1 MQRRKALMT
10 LAAIM
15 TAASLTA
22 CGSGVKEGIKDGMN
36 TATSQAEEVKDA
48 AESVQD
54 SVVQEESVQES
65 VVQEPDS
72 VVEAVEESVE
82 EEVKETGPN
91 DLPDDNPLKGI
102 ADPEEMRVVYDE
114 INDLMNDMY
123 LNSDMATETDGEKVR
138 AAEDALIN
146 QVAEAH
152 SLTYDDVSNIYTYGG
167 IGSLYN
173 YDKDSIKITHG
184 DFVEATINGTTLV
197 VKAKIEPSFS
207 NKATI
212 DQNYYNVCD
221 IIRDQN
227 AGVFHEIQ
235 YWAVADMTSGE
246 ESKVISFTVPKDM
259 IDLIASQ
266 DFADNTLGD
275 YVEDLWIHPSLQ

>member
-36 TATSQAEEVKDA
+36 AATSQAEEVKDA
-48 AESVQD
+48 T
-54 SVVQEESVQES
+54 ESVQES

-72 VVEAVEESVE
+72 VEESVE
-82 EEVKETGPN
+82 EEVKQTGPN

-114 INDLMNDMY
+114 INNLMNDMY
-123 LNSDMATETDGEKVR
+123 MNSDMATETDGEKVR

-152 SLTYDDVSNIYTYGG
+152 GLTYDDVSNIYTYGG

-207 NKATI
+207 NKATV

>member
-36 TATSQAEEVKDA
+36 AATSQAEEGKDA
-48 AESVQD
+48 TESVQD

-65 VVQEPDS
+65 VVQEAD
-72 VVEAVEESVE
+72 SVE

-114 INDLMNDMY
+114 INNLMNDMY

-152 SLTYDDVSNIYTYGG
+152 GLTYDDVSNIYTYGG

-207 NKATI
+207 NKATV

>member
-36 TATSQAEEVKDA
+36 AATSQEEEVKDA

-65 VVQEPDS
+65 VVQEADS
-72 VVEAVEESVE
+72 VVEAVE

-152 SLTYDDVSNIYTYGG
+152 GLTYDDVSNIYTYGS

-184 DFVEATINGTTLV
+184 DFVEATIDGTTLV

-207 NKATI
+207 NKATV

>member
-36 TATSQAEEVKDA
+36 AATSQAEEGKDA
-48 AESVQD
+48 TESVQD

-65 VVQEPDS
+65 VVQEAD
-72 VVEAVEESVE
+72 SVE

-152 SLTYDDVSNIYTYGG
+152 GLTYDDVSNIYTYGG

-207 NKATI
+207 NKATV

>member
-1 MQRRKALMT
+1 MT

-36 TATSQAEEVKDA
+36 AATSQAEEVKDA
-48 AESVQD
+48 TESVQD

-65 VVQEPDS
+65 VVQEAD
-72 VVEAVEESVE
+72 SVE

-146 QVAEAH
+146 QVAETH
-152 SLTYDDVSNIYTYGG
+152 GLTYDDVSNIYTYGG

-207 NKATI
+207 NKATV

>member
-36 TATSQAEEVKDA
+36 AATSQAEEVKDA

-54 SVVQEESVQES
+54 SVVQE
-65 VVQEPDS
+65 PDS
-72 VVEAVEESVE
+72 VEEAVEESVE
-82 EEVKETGPN
+82 EEVKQTGPN

-114 INDLMNDMY
+114 INNLMNDMY

-152 SLTYDDVSNIYTYGG
+152 GLTYDDVSNIYTYGG

-207 NKATI
+207 NKATV

-259 IDLIASQ
+259 IDLIASH